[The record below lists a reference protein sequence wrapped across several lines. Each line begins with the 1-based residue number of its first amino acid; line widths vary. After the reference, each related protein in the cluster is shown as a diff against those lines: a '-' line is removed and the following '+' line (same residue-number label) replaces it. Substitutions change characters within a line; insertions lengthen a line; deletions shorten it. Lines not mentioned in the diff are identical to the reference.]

1 MVDFFIRRP
10 IFATV
15 CALLIVL
22 AGAVC
27 IPSLPISLY
36 PQLAP
41 PQVVVT
47 SNYIGANSKDVE
59 SAVTIILEQAIN
71 GVEGMRYMSSTS
83 SNDGTSSITVTF
95 QTGYSLDIAAVDVQN
110 RVASAQGRLP
120 AVVNN
125 TGITITK
132 ANSNFVFAAGFIS
145 PDHSLSQAFISNYLD
160 VYVSDALKRVPG
172 VGAVIIFGERKYAM
186 RIWLDPNRL
195 AARGLTALDVTNAL
209 AEQNIEVP
217 AGQLGQQP
225 SDPSQQFQMAVRVV
239 GRLSDPREFEN
250 IILKNSA
257 DASGIVL
264 LKDVGRAEIG
274 AENYSTDLKFSGGDA
289 VGIGVQQLSNANA
302 LDVDK
307 KCRAV
312 LAELQKSFP
321 PGMQGIIA
329 VDTTIVIGDSIRE
342 VVQTIGEAVVIVI
355 IVIFLFLQDWRATI
369 IPAVTIPVSL
379 IGTFAF
385 IKIFGFSIN
394 SLTLFGITL
403 ATGLVVDDAI
413 VVIENVQRHIEKERC
428 DAHRATSE
436 AMAEVTSAVIA
447 TSLVLISVFIPVSF
461 FPGTTGILY
470 KQFSLTNDFSIAIS
484 AFNAL
489 TLSPALAAIL
499 LRAEQKKTG
508 IMGFFL
514 NPIERFIQ
522 WLIRTYAKVVTFVVR
537 IRFAMLALFFA
548 GLAATV
554 YMYNHVP
561 TAFIP
566 QEDQSYFLIIVQTP
580 PGASLSY
587 TSDFADKVA
596 DVVRKN
602 DGVFGTFSVM
612 GFSLAGGSSPNAGLI
627 FAPLKPIDE
636 RTKMGPQYSAHNIVG
651 DVGPKLFGVPGGIA
665 FAAEPP
671 AIAGIGT
678 VGGFQFILQD
688 GGRNTFG
695 DIDRIAHTIVGQ
707 SRAPGSGLTGMN
719 TTFTANDPQVLVT
732 IDREKAKAIGVPFS
746 QITAAMGTFMGST
759 YVNDFDF
766 NNRSYRAYVQADQ
779 QFRTT
784 SKDLRQYYVRSDSG
798 QMIPLD
804 NLASLTETSGPQV
817 INHYNLF
824 RSAEIDGSPGPG
836 LSSGQGLER
845 MQQLFEKNKLQGMMY
860 TWTGLAL
867 EEVESAGK
875 AIIIFGLGLLVVY
888 LTLSAQYESF
898 ALPFIILL
906 AVPMAVLGAL
916 LLVSAR
922 GLVDDVYVQ
931 IGLVMLIGLSAKNSI
946 LIVEFAE
953 QLLEQGR
960 TIIEAAIEAAELRLR
975 PILMTSIAFILGVG
989 PLYVAKGAG
998 APRPPL
1004 RRHRDRRR
1012 NGTLHSPQPHLHS
1025 RPLRHPQ
1032 NNPRALLQQ
1041 AKATPSRLPRPRRR
1055 TRGRVRRPTPANA
1068 LASTSQV
1075 VTPRCLN
1082 LSAADR
1088 AKVGAVPS
1096 VYVTTTKNRL
1106 SFPNAEAN
1114 HPPAP
1119 KLAPRRQRPRHR
1131 LPPHPPPLRL
1141 LRNRSP
1147 TSTMRSHRHS
1157 PARPPPLRHHGPRF
1171 QPASPSPARPPILNP
1186 LMALG
1191 PRAWGLLRETLTRL
1205 LHATTDPA
1213 RRQAAEAGLHSIAGA
1228 RLHNPVHTPNYT
1240 DFYASIHHATRVGK
1254 LFRPD
1259 NPLLPNYKHIPIG
1272 YHGRA
1277 SSLITSGTPILRPYG
1292 PTRPNP
1298 TQPPPSARPNP
1309 STTNWNWRFTSA
1321 SPTPSASPSQSPKPP
1336 IISSASASSTTGP
1349 PATFSPGSTNR
1360 SAPSLAKN
1368 FATST
1373 SPWITP
1379 MAAFE
1384 PFQTPLPVRP
1394 KADPKPLPIL
1404 KSQLKIRPPNS

>member
-1 MVDFFIRRP
+1 MVDFFIHRP

-27 IPSLPISLY
+27 IPTLPISLY

-41 PQVVVT
+41 PQVVVS
-47 SNYIGANSKDVE
+47 SNYIGANAKDVE
-59 SAVTIILEQAIN
+59 SAVTTILEQSIN

-95 QTGYSLDIAAVDVQN
+95 DTGYNLDIAAVDVQN
-110 RVASAQGRLP
+110 RIASVQGRLP

-132 ANSNFVFAAGFIS
+132 ASSNFIFAAGFIS

-209 AEQNIEVP
+209 AEQNVEV
-217 AGQLGQQP
+217 ASGQLGQQP
-225 SDPSQQFQMAVRVV
+225 SDASQQFQMAVRVV
-239 GRLSDPREFEN
+239 GRLTDPKQFEN
-250 IILKNSA
+250 IILKNSTT
-257 DASGIVL
+257 ASGIVL

-274 AENYSTDLKFSGGDA
+274 AETYSTDLRFAGGGA
-289 VGIGVQQLSNANA
+289 TGGEAIGIGVQQLSNANA

-307 KCRAV
+307 RCRAV
-312 LAELQKSFP
+312 LEELQKSYP
-321 PGMQGIIA
+321 PGMKGIIA
-329 VDTTIVIGDSIRE
+329 VDTTTVIGDSIRE
-342 VVQTIGEAVVIVI
+342 VVQTIGEAVIIVI

-428 DAHRATSE
+428 DSVLATSR

-470 KQFSLTNDFSIAIS
+470 KQFSLTIAFSIAIS

-499 LRAEQKKTG
+499 LRAEQEKTG

-514 NPIERFIQ
+514 NPIERFIR
-522 WLIRTYAKVVTFVVR
+522 WLINVYAKLVTFVVK
-537 IRFAMLALFFA
+537 IRFAMLVLFFA

-554 YMYNHVP
+554 FMYIHVP

-587 TSDFADKVA
+587 TSEFADRVA
-596 DVVRKN
+596 ARVRQN

-612 GFSLAGGSSPNAGLI
+612 GFSLAGGSSPNSGLI
-627 FAPLKPIDE
+627 FAPLKPIDD
-636 RTKMGPQYSAHNIVG
+636 RSKMGPKFTAHDIVAT
-651 DVGPKLFGVPGGIA
+651 VGPQLLGIPGGIA

-671 AIAGIGT
+671 AVAGIGT

-695 DIDRIAHTIVGQ
+695 DIDRVAHTIVAQG
-707 SRAPGSGLTGMN
+707 RAPGSGLTGMN
-719 TTFTANDPQVLVT
+719 TTFTSNDPQIQVT
-732 IDREKAKAIGVPFS
+732 IDREKAKTMGVSFT
-746 QITAAMGTFMGST
+746 QITAALSTFMGSS

-766 NNRSYRAYVQADQ
+766 NNRSYRVYVQADEQ
-779 QFRTT
+779 YRRT
-784 SKDLRQYYVRSDSG
+784 SHDLRQYYVRSDSG

-804 NLASLTETSGPQV
+804 NLATLEETSGPQV
-817 INHYNLF
+817 INHYNIF
-824 RSAEIDGSPGPG
+824 RSAEIDGSPAPG
-836 LSSGQGLER
+836 LSSGQGLEA
-845 MQQLFEKNKLQGMMY
+845 MQRVFEKNKLPGMTY
-860 TWTGLAL
+860 SWTGLAL

-875 AIIIFGLGLLVVY
+875 AIIIFALGLLVVY

-906 AVPMAVLGAL
+906 AVPMAILGAL
-916 LLVSAR
+916 SLVAAR

-953 QLLEQGR
+953 QQLELGKS
-960 TIIEAAIEAAELRLR
+960 IIDAAIIAAELRLR

-989 PLYVAKGAG
+989 PLYFASGAG
-998 APRPPL
+998 AL
-1004 RRHRDRRR
+1004 GRHSV
-1012 NGTLHSPQPHLHS
+1012 GT
-1025 RPLRHPQ
+1025 
-1032 NNPRALLQQ
+1032 AIV
-1041 AKATPSRLPRPRRR
+1041 
-1055 TRGRVRRPTPANA
+1055 GGMVV
-1068 LASTSQV
+1068 STI
-1075 VTPRCLN
+1075 LN
-1082 LSAADR
+1082 LLFIPVLYVILKTILVRFKSKP
-1088 AKVGAVPS
+1088 KV
-1096 VYVTTTKNRL
+1096 
-1106 SFPNAEAN
+1106 
-1114 HPPAP
+1114 
-1119 KLAPRRQRPRHR
+1119 RPEDCEE
-1131 LPPHPPPLRL
+1131 P
-1141 LRNRSP
+1141 
-1147 TSTMRSHRHS
+1147 
-1157 PARPPPLRHHGPRF
+1157 
-1171 QPASPSPARPPILNP
+1171 
-1186 LMALG
+1186 
-1191 PRAWGLLRETLTRL
+1191 
-1205 LHATTDPA
+1205 ATT
-1213 RRQAAEAGLHSIAGA
+1213 
-1228 RLHNPVHTPNYT
+1228 
-1240 DFYASIHHATRVGK
+1240 
-1254 LFRPD
+1254 
-1259 NPLLPNYKHIPIG
+1259 
-1272 YHGRA
+1272 
-1277 SSLITSGTPILRPYG
+1277 
-1292 PTRPNP
+1292 
-1298 TQPPPSARPNP
+1298 
-1309 STTNWNWRFTSA
+1309 
-1321 SPTPSASPSQSPKPP
+1321 
-1336 IISSASASSTTGP
+1336 
-1349 PATFSPGSTNR
+1349 
-1360 SAPSLAKN
+1360 
-1368 FATST
+1368 
-1373 SPWITP
+1373 
-1379 MAAFE
+1379 
-1384 PFQTPLPVRP
+1384 
-1394 KADPKPLPIL
+1394 
-1404 KSQLKIRPPNS
+1404 